1 MAELVILRDHRP
13 PRVLRLGARP
23 LRLGRAPDNDV
34 VIDDEAVSGHH
45 ALIWL
50 REGEPWVEDLRS
62 KNGTFIDG
70 ERLTG
75 ARVAK
80 VGAQVML
87 GLSTRLVVQRGP
99 EALVPAETPW
109 VLEDLGSGLFH
120 GLDQPRLRVGTSA
133 ACDLRLEGDGDEEVA
148 LYLDAGGEAWL
159 DDGATAR
166 ALAEGEEIL
175 IAGGRFRLHRPNRE
189 LPPTAQVEDEN
200 VRCALRVKMRGADGP
215 SASLFDPDRNA
226 RYDVYGETRVALLH
240 SLGRQILTDRGGRLP
255 APLVGWVGDEEIIA
269 AIWGRMPIQ
278 DPQNSLAVLVLRARK
293 DVKSAG
299 FDPWLIERRR
309 GRTRLR
315 VGEVILDG

>member
-1 MAELVILRDHRP
+1 MAELVILRDHRA

-34 VIDDEAVSGHH
+34 VIDDEAISGHH

-50 REGEPWVEDLRS
+50 RDGEPWVEDLRS
-62 KNGTFIDG
+62 RNGTFIDG

-99 EALVPAETPW
+99 DSEAPAETPW

-133 ACDLRLEGDGDEEVA
+133 ACDLRLEGEGDEEVA

-159 DDGATAR
+159 DDGETAR
-166 ALAEGEEIL
+166 ALAEGEVFTV
-175 IAGGRFRLHRPNRE
+175 AGGSFRLHRPSQE
-189 LPPTAQVEDEN
+189 TPPTAQIAEET
-200 VRCALRVKMRGADGP
+200 VRCALRVRMRGAEGP
-215 SASLFDPDRNA
+215 SAALFDPDRNA

-240 SLGRQILTDRGGRLP
+240 ALGRQILTDRAARAP

-293 DVKSAG
+293 DLKAAG

-315 VGEVILDG
+315 VGEVALDG